1 MFKKSI
7 NNFKTIRC
15 KSLIFAFHFNIMLIG
30 LYIIRNKAKFKLKT
44 YEKFLEE
51 KLNLK

>member
-1 MFKKSI
+1 
-7 NNFKTIRC
+7 
-15 KSLIFAFHFNIMLIG
+15 MLIG

-51 KLNLK
+51 KLNLKWMMKAQEASASPVSFSVNLNFLI